1 MQTSPVINPAQLI
14 VRDLGL
20 QDYQPIWHAMQ
31 QFTATRDATTPDEL
45 WCLEHPPVFTMGLN
59 GKEKH
64 LLNTGLI
71 PVIKIDRGGQV
82 TYHGPGQL
90 VVYTLIDLERLKIG
104 VKEFVN
110 IIETA
115 VIQLLKQYG
124 IHAEGK
130 ENAPGVYV
138 DDAKIAAL
146 GLRIKKNKS
155 YHGLS
160 LNLDMD
166 LSPFLS
172 INPCGYAGMAVTQ
185 LRDLKPELDQSN
197 IKSDLISHLSRLL
210 GYNRVSTISN

>member
-20 QDYQPIWHAMQ
+20 QDYQPIWHEMQ
-31 QFTATRDATTPDEL
+31 QFTATRDAITPDEL

-71 PVIKIDRGGQV
+71 PVIKIDRGGQ
-82 TYHGPGQL
+82 GQL

-185 LRDLKPELDQSN
+185 LSDLKPELDQSN

-210 GYNRVSTISN
+210 GYNRVSKISN